1 MQELIHP
8 AVMVLRVQIGD
19 ELGFEVVNVHTDF
32 PGIGRAAPQAHS
44 DGPNQQHLTLLY
56 QR

>member
-1 MQELIHP
+1 MQELTHP
-8 AVMVLRVQIGD
+8 AVLVLRVQIGD